1 MKHIVIFFLIS
12 SISYSQSISKQ
23 VLSSAGSTQ
32 SNSSLKV
39 NWSIGEPVVGLM
51 TAGSNQLG
59 NGYYP
64 ALDLQALSVEDNVLD
79 VQLRVYPNPTS
90 QSLYVTHPDMS
101 SFGITI
107 VDLNGKQLYS
117 GTINKEE
124 PLDVS
129 NYTQGM
135 YLVTV
140 ENKETNKKNTYKII
154 KK

>member
-1 MKHIVIFFLIS
+1 MKYLVIVLLVATLG
-12 SISYSQSISKQ
+12 YSQSISKQ
-23 VLSSAGSTQ
+23 VVGTSGKTLTN
-32 SNSSLKV
+32 SNLKLTYTV
-39 NWSIGEPVVGLM
+39 GEPVVGLM
-51 TAGSNQLG
+51 TAGGNQLG

-64 ALDLQALSVEDNVLD
+64 AMDLQALSVEDNVLD
-79 VQLRVYPNPTS
+79 VQLKVYPNPAS
-90 QSLYVTHPDMS
+90 QSLYVTHPEMN

-117 GTINKEE
+117 GSINKDE

-135 YLVTV
+135 YVVTI
-140 ENKETNKKNTYKII
+140 ENTATNKKNTYKII